1 MRFRQNKTKQSRT
14 NRERKKDLMI
24 VMIVAHYNHNRNN
37 KNNSNNNSNQ
47 SFSYED
53 HCQFHIQKVCYLY
66 SPIFFLLVIIIVMSL
81 FHMKIIASFIYKKSV
96 IYTHLFFSYIYIL
109 LFCWKIKVST
119 TN

>member
-66 SPIFFLLVIIIVMSL
+66 SPIFFLYIHSPLLLENKSFHNKLDHRPMFNYITRVSL
-81 FHMKIIASFIYKKSV
+81 CEDWFQYNEYISA
-96 IYTHLFFSYIYIL
+96 THCL
-109 LFCWKIKVST
+109 
-119 TN
+119 